1 MDSIRTAIIIALL
14 AVSYLIILQWNEDYP
29 DPSQRA
35 ASAPS
40 QQSSPGGDTALESTG
55 LDNGADSDDLIVPSE
70 QGESDLVVPGASEAS
85 GPVASTGTGQLISVT
100 TDVLDLQIDP
110 VGGRIIKAALLEY
123 PISVNNETPL
133 KLLQHGEGVTF
144 LAESGLIGK
153 DGFDTAKNGGKPNYA
168 AEQTDY
174 ELKEGEDQLT
184 VELKTERNGISV
196 IKRYEFARNSYEI
209 NVSFIVDNQ
218 GTEPFTANYFAK
230 LLRDRSADPTS
241 SGGFGAVSY
250 LGGVISA
257 PELDMPYEK
266 LDFDDVDDGVES
278 LTSDN
283 GWIAILQHY
292 FVTALIPQSEQASVF
307 QARKRNGLYMYGY
320 VDPAFTV
327 QPGSTETRSGKMYV
341 GPKVLDRLDEVA
353 PNLELTVDFGWLW
366 LIAKPLF
373 VVLKFLHDHIFANW
387 GVAII
392 LLTIGIK
399 ALFFKLSATSYR
411 SMANMRRV
419 TPELQRLRE
428 QHGDDRQR
436 MSQAMMDLYKRE
448 KINPLGGCLPILVQ
462 MPVFIALYW
471 VLLESVE
478 LRQAPF
484 FGWIQD
490 LSLKD
495 PYFILPLLMGATMFL
510 QTKLN
515 PTPPDPMQAKVMQL
529 MPIIFTVFF
538 LWFPAGLV
546 LYWFVNNLL
555 SITQQWIITR
565 SIEKSSTTPAKS

>member
-29 DPSQRA
+29 DASQRA
-35 ASAPS
+35 ATTPS
-40 QQSSPGGDTALESTG
+40 QQTVAGSDTALESTDTG
-55 LDNGADSDDLIVPSE
+55 DDGDLIVPE
-70 QGESDLVVPGASEAS
+70 QGENDLVVPGAAESATS
-85 GPVASTGTGQLISVT
+85 TPVAGGGKLISVR

-110 VGGRIIKAALLEY
+110 VGGRIVKAALLEY
-123 PISVNNETPL
+123 PISVHNETPL
-133 KLLQHGEGVTF
+133 KLLQHGDGVTF
-144 LAESGLIGK
+144 LAESGLIGE
-153 DGFDTAKNGGKPNYA
+153 DGLDTAKNGGKPNYA
-168 AEQTDY
+168 TAQNSY
-174 ELKEGEDQLT
+174 ELKPGEDRLT
-184 VELKTERNGISV
+184 VDLKTERNGINV
-196 IKRYEFARNSYEI
+196 IKRYEFERDSYEI
-209 NVSFIVDNQ
+209 NVSFVIENQ
-218 GTEPFTANYFAK
+218 SSEPFTANYFAK

-250 LGGVISA
+250 LGGVVSA
-257 PELDMPYEK
+257 PEQDLPYEK

-327 QPGSTETRSGKMYV
+327 QPGATEVKSGKIYV
-341 GPKVLDRLDEVA
+341 GPKVLDRLEQVA

-373 VVLKFLHDHIFANW
+373 VVLKFLHDYIFANW

-462 MPVFIALYW
+462 MPVFISLYW

-565 SIEKSSTTPAKS
+565 SIEKSSASPAKS

>member
-14 AVSYLIILQWNEDYP
+14 AVSYLLILQWNEDYP
-29 DPSQRA
+29 DAGQRA

-40 QQSSPGGDTALESTG
+40 QQTSARGDPARDSRGLDEDGGD
-55 LDNGADSDDLIVPSE
+55 DLVVPSD
-70 QGESDLVVPGASEAS
+70 QGESDLVVPGSSE
-85 GPVASTGTGQLISVT
+85 TGTVSKSSVLTSFISVR
-100 TDVLDLQIDP
+100 TDVLDMQIDP
-110 VGGRIIKAALLEY
+110 SGGRIVKAALLRY
-123 PISVNNETPL
+123 PVSVHNETPL
-133 KLLQHGEGVTF
+133 KILQHSEGVTF
-144 LAESGLIGK
+144 LAESGLIGQN
-153 DGFDTAKNGGKPNYA
+153 GFDTAKNGGKPTYVA
-168 AEQTDY
+168 SQTNY
-174 ELKEGEDQLT
+174 ELKDGQDSLVVDLT
-184 VELKTERNGISV
+184 TERNGV
-196 IKRYEFARNSYEI
+196 KVTKRYEFARDSYEV

-218 GTEPFTANYFAK
+218 SSTPFTANYFAK
-230 LLRDRSADPTS
+230 LLRDRSPDPTS
-241 SGGFGAVSY
+241 SGGFGAASY
-250 LGGVISA
+250 LGGVMSA
-257 PELDMPYEK
+257 PDQDMPYEK
-266 LDFDDVDDGVES
+266 LNFDDVDEGVES
-278 LTSDN
+278 LTSTN

-292 FVTALIPQSEQASVF
+292 FVTALIPQGAEQSVF

-327 QPGSTETRSGKMYV
+327 QPGASETHSGKIYV
-341 GPKVLDRLDEVA
+341 GPKVLDRLEQVA

-373 VVLKFLHDHIFANW
+373 VVLKFLHDYIFANW

-392 LLTIGIK
+392 LLTIAIK

-428 QHGDDRQR
+428 QYGDDRQR

-462 MPVFIALYW
+462 MPVFISLYW

-565 SIEKSSTTPAKS
+565 SIERSGSGVAKS